1 MTRQSL
7 LILANQ
13 HLLVQDDKYTVCSSH
28 SLARS
33 NLKESKEKYVYVSE
47 GQVQKVLQEPAAHLK
62 VIKNQKN
69 RKIICCQ

>member
-62 VIKNQKN
+62 VIKK
-69 RKIICCQ
+69 